1 MKTKNKIKAFLTIN
15 DILIKDMA
23 KLMSE
28 KGTKK
33 YTADSLGGKIRR
45 ESITFKEAE
54 FMADLLGY
62 DLSFVKR

>member
-15 DILIKDMA
+15 DILINDMA
-23 KLMSE
+23 ILMSE
-28 KGTKK
+28 KGNKK

-62 DLSFVKR
+62 DLNFVKR